1 MTARTRHSAEYTIHF
16 EVRNAR
22 PNRHELHAAEAIK
35 GKILQLAGRRG
46 VLYSVPLFYS
56 LAWGTPLVMASS
68 GNRQSLATT
77 EGRLTAESQRRLS
90 SAEKLVWFTWLLSVA
105 LFASFAFGQIS
116 GGGVGSGG
124 VGGAF
129 SGMTPPQVVNGP
141 VAPGPPVTPTSQPVR
156 YTLSGTVV
164 NSITAEPVAHALV
177 LVSAINATFSDQNGQ
192 FSLEGLTEGSYQ
204 VQVSKPG
211 YQSPWVNGGEP
222 EMIKVGPDGGS
233 ASLKLIPEGLITGQ
247 VVDESGDGLPRVQVQ
262 ATCARVN
269 DGRKQWQQCASA
281 MTDEDGEFRL
291 PHLTPGPY
299 YLMASQFPMPREA
312 EGDSTEQRKGYRPVY
327 LPAVRDAKSHG
338 TMEVQAGARL
348 RVQLHMK
355 KEPVFDIYG
364 MVSGI
369 PANTQA
375 SLELKTSDGDNIPT
389 DAQVEQ
395 ASGTFV
401 VHGVPAGTY
410 KLRAFG
416 QRMLQRGGAETS
428 IAEIPVSVGAHD
440 VTDVTLA
447 MRPALTIP
455 VTVRLETTHPD
466 SESRIGTMALNGGQV
481 PPNTPVVQV
490 CLNEVSGTA
499 RNYCSIP
506 EMKDGQLTIELRG
519 VEPGQYTAHISGM
532 GMMIYA
538 SAASYDGADVLHDT
552 LTVKPGS
559 NAATLEVTVRDDMAQ
574 LKCGIRKVG
583 SVPYWLLVEDE
594 SGQQSFTQRLI
605 GGGGESLMMLPPGK
619 YKVYA
624 FDHMGGLEFHNPE
637 AMRDYSAKAVDVD
650 LAPSDQRSLKLDV
663 IARSAQ

>member
-1 MTARTRHSAEYTIHF
+1 MDGRSRGLRLAKTDSR
-16 EVRNAR
+16 
-22 PNRHELHAAEAIK
+22 AALVTTVSIK
-35 GKILQLAGRRG
+35 A
-46 VLYSVPLFYS
+46 
-56 LAWGTPLVMASS
+56 
-68 GNRQSLATT
+68 
-77 EGRLTAESQRRLS
+77 RLTAETRRRGA
-90 SAEKLVWFTWLLSVA
+90 SAEKIPFAWLLWFV
-105 LFASFAFGQIS
+105 LFASFASAQIS
-116 GGGVGSGG
+116 GGGGGG
-124 VGGAF
+124 VGGVY

-141 VAPGPPVTPTSQPVR
+141 IPPGPPVTPTSQAVR
-156 YTLSGTVV
+156 YTMSGTVV
-164 NSITAEPVAHALV
+164 NSVTGEPVPHALV
-177 LVSAINATFSDQNGQ
+177 LASATNATFSDQNGQ
-192 FSLEGLTEGSYQ
+192 FTLEGLVDGTYS

-211 YQSPWVNGGEP
+211 YQLPWMNGEP

-233 ASLKLIPEGLITGQ
+233 VTLRLVPEGLITGQ

-281 MTDEDGEFRL
+281 MTDEEGEFRL

-299 YLMASQFPMPREA
+299 YLRASQFPMPQA
-312 EGDSTEQRKGYRPVY
+312 AQGDSTEPRRGYRPVY
-327 LPAVRDAKSHG
+327 LPAMRDAESHATSHA

-375 SLELKTSDGDNIPT
+375 GLELKTSDGDNIPT

-428 IAEIPVSVGAHD
+428 MAEIPVTVGTHD

-466 SESRIGTMALNGGQV
+466 SESRIGTIALGRGGQV

-490 CLNEVSGTA
+490 CLTPVGGSM
-499 RNYCSIP
+499 RNYCSTA

-519 VEPGQYTAHISGM
+519 VEPGQYTAQISGM

-538 SAASYDGADVLHDT
+538 SAATYDGNDVLHDT

-559 NAATLEVTVRDDMAQ
+559 NAGTLEVTVRDDMAQ
-574 LKCGIRKVG
+574 LKCGLRKTG
-583 SVPYWLLVEDE
+583 TASYALLVVDE
-594 SGQQSFTQRLI
+594 SGQQSFTQRFMG
-605 GGGGESLMMLPPGK
+605 GGGGESLMMLPPGR

-624 FDHMGGLEFHNPE
+624 FDRMSGLEFHNPQ
-637 AMRDYSAKAVDVD
+637 ALRDYSAKAVDVD
-650 LAPSDQRSLKLDV
+650 LAPNDQRSLKLDV